1 MNDPITKQIYSI
13 QMALVNQL
21 NRVFVKHKI
30 TSLMIL
36 PNPNREKGNYLLTWY
51 ENDKHTKMYLNIFHA
66 AKTKNSLSYSFVF
79 YGVKLQIKIYP
90 NDPHVNRVQ
99 MFADTYIICMHSIK
113 NGSVYRLTG
122 YLPFGKSINKIRFI
136 Q

>member
-21 NRVFVKHKI
+21 NRVFAKHKI
-30 TSLMIL
+30 TSLMVL
-36 PNPNREKGNYLLTWY
+36 PDICRDDYLLTWY
-51 ENDKHTKMYLNIFHA
+51 EEGNLKKLNLTTFQA
-66 AKTKNSLSYSFVF
+66 TKTKNSLSHSFEF
-79 YGVKLQIKIYP
+79 YGIKLQIKIYP
-90 NDPHVNRVQ
+90 NDPHVDRIQ
-99 MFADTYIICMHSIK
+99 MFADTYIICMQSLK

-122 YLPFGKSINKIRFI
+122 YLPFGKSVNKIRFI